1 LSNIDKAKREVSV
14 SELGQIKDKYP
25 DMVQR
30 FEVLKE
36 QANQPQNQ
44 GLWQTNGQSVQQQL
58 QNVVQQEQRRLQN
71 QGQNKL
77 ISYS

>member
-1 LSNIDKAKREVSV
+1 MSNIDKAKREVSV